1 MSAQELEIRLIA
13 LEAEVARL
21 KKKVEADDENIVPW
35 WEKISGTFADDP
47 IYDEAMR
54 LGREYR
60 ESLRPKTKKTKEE
73 MRWLSSTPAA
83 FCEIISDKT
92 RRVKKYELLSYTH
105 S

>member
-21 KKKVEADDENIVPW
+21 KNKVEGKEENPIPW

-54 LGREYR
+54 LGKKYR
-60 ESLRPKTKKTKEE
+60 ESLRPKDKGLKKK
-73 MRWLSSTPAA
+73 
-83 FCEIISDKT
+83 
-92 RRVKKYELLSYTH
+92 
-105 S
+105 